1 MQRKSLIFVLLLGF
15 AFLAIHGEVMAQDKY
30 PDHEILTV
38 VATSS
43 GGSVDRMARAVQ
55 RFLPEVLNVS
65 NIVENRK
72 GAGGK
77 IALNYFFK
85 KPADGYTILAW
96 HQPGITFY
104 SKRNP
109 KGFKIDD
116 FAFINFNWVDPTIL
130 VAHKNTGWKSLE
142 DMIQAVK
149 QNPGKY
155 SFGTASLNAAG
166 AVFPKLLFAKLGLDV
181 RIVPYTSSEA
191 KAALMGGHVDM
202 TGGGSA
208 GMLTVEDYVVPLGV
222 FWKGAVASWPKAKT
236 VNEQIA
242 KYNVKMPNGG
252 SFRLFATHKKFKEEQ
267 PENFKVLEAA
277 FKKLVTEHK
286 GFQEYC
292 DKGSIGREWQGSE
305 EATQMAYEIDEVFAE
320 IELK

>member
-1 MQRKSLIFVLLLGF
+1 MQRKSLIFVLVLTF
-15 AFLAIHGEVMAQDKY
+15 AFFAIHGEALSQDKY

-38 VATSS
+38 VATSA

-55 RFLPEVLNVS
+55 RFLPDVLGVS

-85 KPADGYTILAW
+85 KPADGYTLLAW

-109 KGFKIDD
+109 KGYKLDD
-116 FAFINFNWVDPTIL
+116 FAFINFNWIDPTIL

-149 QNPGKY
+149 KNPGKY

-166 AVFPKLLFAKLGLDV
+166 AVFPKLLFKKLGLDV

-202 TGGGSA
+202 TGGGSE

-222 FWKGAVASWPKAKT
+222 FWKGKVAAWPNAKT
-236 VNEQIA
+236 INEQIA
-242 KYNVKMPNGG
+242 KYNVKLPNGG
-252 SFRLFATHKKFKEEQ
+252 SFRLFATHKKFKEKY
-267 PENFKVLEAA
+267 PEKFNILANA
-277 FKKLVTEHK
+277 FKKLITENK
-286 GFQEYC
+286 AFQDYC
-292 DKGSIGREWQGSE
+292 DKGSIGREWQGPE
-305 EATQMAYEIDEVFAE
+305 EAMKMAYEIDGAFKD
-320 IELK
+320 IQLK